1 MAILVYRIYIYVVDK
16 TFNHNFYSFMNKII
30 VTTLIFFIVFIP
42 SVFAN
47 NTELMLDKLR
57 MDYNIS
63 LGDSAC
69 DELMYID
76 SGKDVQD
83 MRGYPCYH
91 RTGRYTMALFGPA
104 GTMVTLFGKH
114 SFYKERGYLTIRKKD
129 DKLVWI
135 LDLEGFPNQQWFNS
149 MAVKKSGA
157 YEAFYNSAPI
167 FEQNVSSIKWGD
179 WWRGKEPFK

>member
-1 MAILVYRIYIYVVDK
+1 METIFMLNKIFK
-16 TFNHNFYSFMNKII
+16 NNFFGFMNKVL
-30 VTTLIFFIVFIP
+30 VTALIFFIFPVP
-42 SVFAN
+42 SGFASD
-47 NTELMLDKLR
+47 EKLMLDKLR
-57 MDYNIS
+57 LDFHIS

-69 DELMYID
+69 DELMYIY
-76 SGKDVQD
+76 SGKDIQD

-114 SFYKERGYLTIRKKD
+114 SFDKERGYLVIKKKD

-135 LDLEGFPNQQWFNS
+135 LDLEDFPHRLWFNS
-149 MAVKKSGA
+149 IATKDSGA

-167 FEQNVSSIKWGD
+167 FEQNVSSIKWSN
-179 WWRGKEPFK
+179 WWSGKEPSE

>member
-1 MAILVYRIYIYVVDK
+1 MSE
-16 TFNHNFYSFMNKII
+16 TFMEIIFMLNKIFKHRFCGFVNKVI
-30 VTTLIFFIVFIP
+30 VTVLILFILFVP

-47 NTELMLDKLR
+47 DEKLMLDKLR
-57 MDYNIS
+57 LDFHIS

-76 SGKDVQD
+76 SGKDVKD
-83 MRGYPCYH
+83 MRGYSCYH

-114 SFYKERGYLTIRKKD
+114 SFDKERGYLTIRKKD

-135 LDLEGFPNQQWFNS
+135 LDLEDFPHRQWFNS
-149 MAVKKSGA
+149 MATKDSGA

-167 FEQNVSSIKWGD
+167 FEQNVSSIKWGN
-179 WWRGKEPFK
+179 WWRGKEPPE